1 MPLNILYVSQY
12 YPPEACAPAARV
24 NDFARAWA
32 AAGHQVRVLTGFPNH
47 PEGVLHAD
55 YRRRWRRGF
64 VRDDAD
70 GVAVYRSW
78 LYPSANRGLWGR
90 AANYASFACSA
101 ALTGP
106 WVAPRGGIVIATS
119 PQLLVGLSG
128 WFAARTRSLRFVFE
142 VRDLWPQSLEAVGQA
157 SRRTLLYRTLERVA
171 GFLYRHADHIVVD
184 GEWKRQALARLGVA
198 PEKMS
203 VVMNGVADD
212 FALDPDSAA
221 ALGERQRVRRE
232 LGLDNQFVALY
243 AGTVGMAHGLET
255 VLLAADH
262 LSAQRDLVFLVLGE
276 GAQRDALLATMRELT
291 LSNVRWLG
299 KLPRERIPAY
309 LAAADVSL
317 APLRQSEVFKTAIP
331 SKMFEAMAAARPVVL
346 GVEGEAREILEEARA
361 GIAVPPE
368 DPDALAAAI
377 LRLRDDPALAR
388 DLGSNGRRAA
398 LTKYSRQRQA
408 AAYAELLEGL
418 LAGRRRLIGALAKT
432 SSPSPRS

>member
-70 GVAVYRSW
+70 GVTVYRTW
-78 LYPSANRGLWGR
+78 LYPSANRGMWGR

-106 WVAPRGGIVIATS
+106 WIAPPGGIVIATS
-119 PQLLVGLSG
+119 PQLLVGLGG
-128 WFAARTRSLRFVFE
+128 WFAARTRGLRFVFE

-184 GEWKRQALARLGVA
+184 GEWKRQALAGLGVA
-198 PEKMS
+198 PDKMS
-203 VVMNGVADD
+203 VVMNGVGED

-221 ALGERQRVRRE
+221 TLGERQRVRRE

-255 VLLAADH
+255 VLLAADR
-262 LSAQRDLVFLVLGE
+262 LGAQPDVVFLVLGE

-317 APLRQSEVFKTAIP
+317 VPLRRSEVFKTAIP

-368 DPDALAAAI
+368 DPDALTAAI
-377 LRLRDDPALAR
+377 LRLRNDPALAR
-388 DLGSNGRRAA
+388 ELGSNGRRVA

-408 AAYAELLEGL
+408 ASYAELLEGL
-418 LAGRRRLIGALAKT
+418 LAGRTQLIGTLAKT
-432 SSPSPRS
+432 SPSPRS